1 MPHPTHYRSFRTHN
15 GVCVCGWKKA
25 GMCCWQFCP
34 VLSIQMVA
42 GVNQCIYVGRLAQ
55 ALCVHCL
62 EFAGR
67 CTAQFFADCHT
78 NTVLWMCS
86 DRLSI
91 GPTKASAFAGWG
103 CYPCVSLAAAATVI
117 SLHIFASRVCLQ
129 LLQPAR
135 HCIWSYWAFS
145 DHILFPFCRWLYA
158 WHLWNPVGSHLNA
171 ALSENLWYYPVKV
184 TKTTNCL
191 LFDVF
196 DKLVVFFLVISVLP
210 ENYFCIVGTPL
221 PHFFILSDSHLNWA
235 VVEVA
240 QKIPNRTK
248 CISQQPCEIVMPK
261 FPHWYW
267 RACYNFEN
275 F

>member
-117 SLHIFASRVCLQ
+117 SSHVFASRVSSAAAACTSLH
-129 LLQPAR
+129 L
-135 HCIWSYWAFS
+135 I
-145 DHILFPFCRWLYA
+145 ILSILRSHTFPFLS
-158 WHLWNPVGSHLNA
+158 L
-171 ALSENLWYYPVKV
+171 ALCLASVESSRFSSECSPQWKPM
-184 TKTTNCL
+184 
-191 LFDVF
+191 
-196 DKLVVFFLVISVLP
+196 VLP
-210 ENYFCIVGTPL
+210 CKSNQ
-221 PHFFILSDSHLNWA
+221 DN
-235 VVEVA
+235 
-240 QKIPNRTK
+240 
-248 CISQQPCEIVMPK
+248 
-261 FPHWYW
+261 
-267 RACYNFEN
+267 
-275 F
+275 